1 MRALPLDAPFGARL
15 LLERD
20 GPLAADDRAAL
31 RRLFAEHGLLVVR
44 EGELSPERQIEL
56 LSVLGRIE
64 PDEAGR
70 PMRMEVT
77 NQHALSTAPPGELVF
92 HYDYAYDPAPIP
104 AISMYGE
111 VVAEGATPTL
121 FASSSAVLQ
130 RLPAQLVEDLRGRIA
145 SHACFLFRPDAPS
158 VRSREPDPILP
169 RGHPGW
175 GPDHYWARHPVLFR
189 NAFGVETLFVCLQH
203 TDRIHGLSRE
213 ESDEW
218 LAEIYETMY
227 APEHVY
233 AHAWQPADL
242 VIWDNQT
249 VQHARPA
256 PNPLPRTLRR
266 YHVSETDLTAEY
278 LRVGREH
285 GFV

>member
-1 MRALPLDAPFGARL
+1 MRARSLDAPFGARL

-20 GPLAADDRAAL
+20 GPLAAEDRAEL

-44 EGELSPERQIEL
+44 EGEISPERQIEL

-121 FASSSAVLQ
+121 FASSSAVLA
-130 RLPAQLVEDLRGRIA
+130 RLPARLVEDLRGRMA
-145 SHACFLFRPDAPS
+145 SHACFPFRPDAPS

-175 GPDHYWARHPVLFR
+175 GPDHYWARHPAIFR

-203 TDRIHGLSRE
+203 TDRIHGLRRE

-218 LAEIYETMY
+218 LAEIYEAMY

-233 AHAWQPADL
+233 AHAWQPGDL
-242 VIWDNQT
+242 VIWDNLA